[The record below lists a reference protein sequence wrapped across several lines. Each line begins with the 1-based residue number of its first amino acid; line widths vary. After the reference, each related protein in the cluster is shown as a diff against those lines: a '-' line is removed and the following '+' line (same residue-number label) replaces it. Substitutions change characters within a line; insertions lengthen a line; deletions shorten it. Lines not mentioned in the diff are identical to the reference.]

1 MTTTKRCP
9 KCGNTH
15 LGLIRTQFLKFCPDC
30 GTWMEWNL
38 DPGQRPLLGPS
49 RTMEKAHEDG

>member
-30 GTWMEWNL
+30 GTCL
-38 DPGQRPLLGPS
+38 DPGQRPLLESS
-49 RTMEKAHEDG
+49 RTLEKAHENS